1 MTLQQRIGRSVVRR
15 NRKLLKRLPSL
26 EIIEPRVLLAA
37 GPGFVQGFDLNS
49 SNVGIPNATVTLTNT
64 SNNQSISTM
73 TNGVGYYAFNGV
85 APGTYDV
92 TQTAANYVQ
101 SGVNIQTT
109 VNPASALPDNGGIQ
123 VTVLNLGVPQP
134 ITATW
139 ATNPYSPGSYQNT
152 NISINAPGFQTPAL
166 ETYNKQL
173 TGQLGVTLSGNQGNV
188 TSILSLCTDLIEGID
203 IPPPASSFTAEP
215 GLAPAPAR
223 PRPPRSRPT
232 SAKSV
237 IFIIP
242 TDSLS
247 RVPPLPLRQS
257 TGLRFN
263 SHCGLFCT
271 MTWRTRRVLTETQVS
286 RTDKTSRCSHQRIQR
301 L

>member
-101 SGVNIQTT
+101 SGVDIQTT

-203 IPPPASSFTAEP
+203 IPPPASSFTAQP
-215 GLAPAPAR
+215 GLAC
-223 PRPPRSRPT
+223 PRHVR
-232 SAKSV
+232 
-237 IFIIP
+237 
-242 TDSLS
+242 
-247 RVPPLPLRQS
+247 
-257 TGLRFN
+257 GLRAPDQ
-263 SHCGLFCT
+263 H
-271 MTWRTRRVLTETQVS
+271 RRN
-286 RTDKTSRCSHQRIQR
+286 R
-301 L
+301 LSL

>member
-101 SGVNIQTT
+101 SGVDIQTT

-123 VTVLNLGVPQP
+123 VTVLNLGVPPTHHRNLGDQSLFARQLSKHKY
-134 ITATW
+134 IDQCTW
-139 ATNPYSPGSYQNT
+139 VPDSC
-152 NISINAPGFQTPAL
+152 F
-166 ETYNKQL
+166 
-173 TGQLGVTLSGNQGNV
+173 GN
-188 TSILSLCTDLIEGID
+188 L
-203 IPPPASSFTAEP
+203 
-215 GLAPAPAR
+215 
-223 PRPPRSRPT
+223 
-232 SAKSV
+232 
-237 IFIIP
+237 
-242 TDSLS
+242 
-247 RVPPLPLRQS
+247 
-257 TGLRFN
+257 
-263 SHCGLFCT
+263 
-271 MTWRTRRVLTETQVS
+271 
-286 RTDKTSRCSHQRIQR
+286 
-301 L
+301 